1 MNQEKIVLEF
11 VKAVCETDEPDYAEL
26 VLLSVTE
33 SPRMADFIKRVF
45 QIVRARRPLLLEMKG
60 PGQYEK

>member
-11 VKAVCETDEPDYAEL
+11 VKAVYECDDLDCIEL

-33 SPRMADFIKRVF
+33 SPVVYGFIKRVF
-45 QIVRARRPLLLEMKG
+45 QIVRDGRPLLLEMKG
-60 PGQYEK
+60 V

>member
-11 VKAVCETDEPDYAEL
+11 VKAVYEADDLDYIEL

-33 SPRMADFIKRVF
+33 SLVVADFIKRTF
-45 QIVRARRPLLLEMKG
+45 QIVRDGRPLLLEMKG
-60 PGQYEK
+60 V